1 MLTLFL
7 YNLRPRFH
15 EMAHQNPDLTESRQ
29 SEILIVAWVTTS
41 AALITVAI
49 KIFTRLRVVKVI
61 GWDDFFVVFSMVR
74 MCDANFEDIDP

>member
-1 MLTLFL
+1 MLTLLL
-7 YNLRPRFH
+7 YNLHPRFH
-15 EMAHQNPDLTESRQ
+15 GMARQNPDLTESRQ
-29 SEILIVAWVTTS
+29 SDILIVAWVTTS

-74 MCDANFEDIDP
+74 MCEANFEGIDP